1 MRTFPL
7 ELVLYSGG
15 ETITRNATMKQSFA
29 KKRISGKKIVYLV
42 GEGTGETISR
52 IARASLAQFN
62 REHIEVKSFFLVT
75 AERSLARII
84 RSAAQDD
91 ALVAFSIVQPGLR
104 DFLIKEADRR
114 GIKAI
119 DVIGN
124 FIIQLSLFLKEK
136 PLEIPGRQY
145 ILDEE
150 YFRRI
155 EAINF
160 AVKHDDGK
168 LPQGLKLADII
179 LAGLSR
185 TGKTPLSTYMANQG
199 WKVANVP
206 IHPDME
212 TPRELFEVD
221 QKKVFGL
228 IISVESLVKLREA
241 RLKQLGLEPEARY
254 ADPVRV
260 FEEIEWCKQFFQQ
273 NPRWRIVNVSNR
285 AIEEVAASIVNAYHT
300 GKKPL

>member
-1 MRTFPL
+1 M
-7 ELVLYSGG
+7 
-15 ETITRNATMKQSFA
+15 ATDEA
-29 KKRISGKKIVYLV
+29 YL
-42 GEGTGETISR
+42 SR
-52 IARASLAQFN
+52 IIK
-62 REHIEVKSFFLVT
+62 H
-75 AERSLARII
+75 
-84 RSAAQDD
+84 AADDD
-91 ALVAFSIVQPGLR
+91 ALIAFSVVQPTLR

-168 LPQGLKLADII
+168 LPQGLHLADII
-179 LAGLSR
+179 LVGLSR

-199 WKVANVP
+199 WKVANIPV
-206 IHPDME
+206 HPDME
-212 TPRELFEVD
+212 TPRELHEVN
-221 QKKVFGL
+221 QRKVF
-228 IISVESLVKLREA
+228 
-241 RLKQLGLEPEARY
+241 GLEPEARY
-254 ADPVRV
+254 ADRVKV
-260 FEEIEWCKQFFQQ
+260 FEEIEWCQTFFKKY
-273 NPRWRIVNVSNR
+273 PRWRIVDVSNR
-285 AIEEVAASIVNAYHT
+285 AIEEVAASIIHAFQT
-300 GKKPL
+300 GKKPS

>member
-1 MRTFPL
+1 MKK
-7 ELVLYSGG
+7 VLP
-15 ETITRNATMKQSFA
+15 
-29 KKRISGKKIVYLV
+29 KKKLHRKKIIYLV

-52 IARASLAQFN
+52 IARASIAQFH
-62 REHIEVKSFFLVT
+62 RENIEVKTSFLVT
-75 AERSLARII
+75 DEHHISRII
-84 RSAAQDD
+84 KHAADDD
-91 ALVAFSIVQPGLR
+91 ALVAFSIVQPNLR
-104 DFLIKEADRR
+104 DFLIKEAERR

-124 FIIQLSLFLKEK
+124 FIIQLSIFLKEK

-168 LPQGLKLADII
+168 LPQGLKIADII
-179 LAGLSR
+179 LVGLSR
-185 TGKTPLSTYMANQG
+185 TGKTPLSTYLAHQG

-212 TPRELFEVD
+212 TPQYLFQAE
-221 QKKVFGL
+221 QRKVFAL
-228 IISVESLVKLREA
+228 IINIESLVKLREG
-241 RLKQLGLEPEARY
+241 RLKQLGLEPYAKY
-254 ADPVRV
+254 ADPVKV
-260 FEEIEWCKQFFQQ
+260 AGEIEWCIDFFKQH
-273 NPRWRIVNVSNR
+273 PRWRIVDVSNR
-285 AIEEVAASIVNAYHT
+285 AIEEVAASIVNSYRT
-300 GKKPL
+300 GKKPT

>member
-1 MRTFPL
+1 
-7 ELVLYSGG
+7 
-15 ETITRNATMKQSFA
+15 MKKPSPKRKA
-29 KKRISGKKIVYLV
+29 PRKKVVYLV

-62 REHIEVKSFFLVT
+62 REHIEVKPFFLVT
-75 AERSLARII
+75 DEHYVSRII
-84 RSAAQDD
+84 KHAAEDN

-124 FIIQLSLFLKEK
+124 FIVQLSIFLKEK

-145 ILDEE
+145 MLDEE

-168 LPQGLKLADII
+168 LLQGLHLADIV
-179 LAGLSR
+179 LVGLSR

-199 WKVANVP
+199 WKVANIP
-206 IHPDME
+206 LHPDME
-212 TPRELFEVD
+212 TPHELYEVD
-221 QKKVFGL
+221 QRKIFGL
-228 IISVESLVKLREA
+228 VISVESLVKLREA

-254 ADPVRV
+254 ADPVKV
-260 FEEIEWCKQFFQQ
+260 FEEIEWCQGFFRKY
-273 NPRWRIVNVSNR
+273 PRWRIVDVSNR
-285 AIEEVAASIVNAYHT
+285 AIEEVAASIVHAYQT
-300 GKKPL
+300 GKKPT